1 MDRYGA
7 MARDDDIEF
16 QPQAFRVQ
24 FEDLVVTA
32 RAQDELFLHSP
43 GSIVVRERSGRGYWY
58 WRYYA
63 LDGTEREQ
71 SLGRVGDA
79 DAAARKAA
87 LEARIATAHQHA
99 KDANA
104 LRRQGYCAADN
115 STSVTLATLSNAG
128 VFGTGAML
136 VGAHAYGALLNTL
149 GVKPRRNYAT
159 EDIDIARYAPIQLAA
174 IPDGGLLEILRRTGL
189 PFVEVPELESR
200 RPSTSYLQRGTKL
213 KVDLLVPSKDVTY
226 GSVRV
231 PELRT
236 HATALPYLGFLL
248 TEQLDSAI
256 LSRDRVIPL
265 KVPRPERYCVHKLL
279 VSQLRAKTGAAKD
292 EKDLDQASLIAA
304 VLEARFPGLVE
315 ETADALGRSATRL
328 AVKGARVAAGRTAL
342 PLAKA
347 VFTRIGARAAR

>member
-1 MDRYGA
+1 MTLDN
-7 MARDDDIEF
+7 DIEF

-63 LDGTEREQ
+63 LNGKEREQ
-71 SLGRVGDA
+71 SLGPVGDVEA
-79 DAAARKAA
+79 DARKAA
-87 LEARIATAHQHA
+87 LEARIATANQLA
-99 KDANA
+99 KDANM
-104 LRRQGYCAADN
+104 LRRQGYCSADN
-115 STSVTLATLSNAG
+115 STSVTLATLYNAG
-128 VFGTGAML
+128 VFRTGAML

-174 IPDGGLLEILRRTGL
+174 IPDGGLLEILRQTGL
-189 PFVEVPELESR
+189 PFVEVPELDSR

-213 KVDLLVPSKDVTY
+213 KVDLLVPSKDANY

-231 PELRT
+231 PELKA
-236 HATALPYLGFLL
+236 HATTLPFLGFLL
-248 TEQLDSAI
+248 AEQLDSAI
-256 LSRDRVIPL
+256 LARDRVIPL

-292 EKDLDQASLIAA
+292 EKDLDQATLLAE
-304 VLEARFPGLVE
+304 VLEERFPGLVE
-315 ETADALGRSATRL
+315 ETAEGLGRSAVKL
-328 AVKGARVAAGRTAL
+328 AARGARVAAGRAAR

-347 VFTRIGARAAR
+347 VLTRLGGRAPK

>member
-1 MDRYGA
+1 MT
-7 MARDDDIEF
+7 RDGDIEF

-43 GSIVVRERSGRGYWY
+43 GSIVARERSGRGYWY

-63 LDGTEREQ
+63 LDGKEREQ
-71 SLGRVGDA
+71 SLGPVGDA
-79 DAAARKAA
+79 GADARKAA
-87 LEARIATAHQHA
+87 LEARIATANQLA
-99 KDANA
+99 KDANM

-115 STSVTLATLSNAG
+115 STSVTLATLYNAG
-128 VFGTGAML
+128 VFRTGAML

-174 IPDGGLLEILRRTGL
+174 TPDGGLLEILRQTGL
-189 PFVEVPELESR
+189 PFFEVPELDSR

-213 KVDLLVPSKDVTY
+213 KVDLLVPAKDANY

-231 PELRT
+231 PELKA
-236 HATALPYLGFLL
+236 HATALPFLGFLL
-248 TEQLDSAI
+248 AEQLDSAI
-256 LSRDRVIPL
+256 LARDRVIPL
-265 KVPRPERYCVHKLL
+265 KVPRPERYCIHKLL

-292 EKDLDQASLIAA
+292 EKDLDQATLLAE

-315 ETADALGRSATRL
+315 ETAEGLGRSVVKL
-328 AVKGARVAAGRTAL
+328 AARGARVAAGRAAR
-342 PLAKA
+342 PLAKS
-347 VFTRIGARAAR
+347 VFARIGRGAPK